1 MIIAH
6 IAESFFKKPYEKK
19 LYPKNEQSHKKRLV
33 KLDKRINKDENVFYI
48 KQ

>member
-19 LYPKNEQSHKKRLV
+19 LYPKNEHSHKKKLV
-33 KLDKRINKDENVFYI
+33 KLDKKINKDENVFYI

>member
-6 IAESFFKKPYEKK
+6 IAESFFKKPDEMK
-19 LYPKNEQSHKKRLV
+19 LDPKNEQSHKKRLV